1 MEEEEEEESLVTT
14 LPKWK
19 ATKITELALWTP
31 TLAQEP
37 PPVEVSG
44 QEETQAAEGTAQ
56 AGVGWG
62 GVGWDEHSL
71 CTGRWGRAPGDRR
84 LVPPVCVGLL
94 GRGSGTRASSN
105 ESAGLDA

>member
-1 MEEEEEEESLVTT
+1 MEEEEEEESLVTA

-37 PPVEVSG
+37 PPAEVSG

-56 AGVGWG
+56 AGVGWWG
-62 GVGWDEHSL
+62 GMS
-71 CTGRWGRAPGDRR
+71 TASAQAAGD
-84 LVPPVCVGLL
+84 GLL
-94 GRGSGTRASSN
+94 GI
-105 ESAGLDA
+105 DAWFLPCAWGY